1 MMKTNQVKLSGT
13 LLRELGI
20 SRHAAY
26 RALEWL
32 EKAELIEVERHSG
45 RSPVVTLLDNEE
57 PGSVPAQEA
66 GTA

>member
-13 LLRELGI
+13 LLRELGMN
-20 SRHAAY
+20 RHAGY

-32 EKAELIEVERHSG
+32 EEANLIEVERHPG
-45 RSPVVTLLDNEE
+45 RSPVVTLLNNEE

-66 GTA
+66 GMA